1 MYFVIKKHFAAVMS
15 RTTTPLTAIEPSLTE
30 HEFLQPV
37 QTQKTLVLIQQESF
51 STHNLTIEPINNS
64 VTAYLVRVY
73 ISPTWTCS
81 PLPRDK
87 ATKTLKTEKKTRPPS
102 SHDGAASEKRIT
114 IATGLHPTL
123 HHNPPHR
130 TPIAIDLLEKQN
142 LHSEYEHNRK
152 EGDNFM
158 TNIVRTTKQLV
169 RMPSMNRCPPLSPHA
184 LEHLEFT
191 KSCYFQSTP
200 TIKPSTAKPTV
211 PQHGKT
217 TLD

>member
-1 MYFVIKKHFAAVMS
+1 MGRQWRMYFVIKKHFAAVMS

-87 ATKTLKTEKKTRPPS
+87 ATKTLKTEKKLGHRAVTTELLQRNALRSQQAFTPPYT
-102 SHDGAASEKRIT
+102 IT
-114 IATGLHPTL
+114 PLIV
-123 HHNPPHR
+123 
-130 TPIAIDLLEKQN
+130 LLSQLICSRNKTCIRSTN
-142 LHSEYEHNRK
+142 IIVRK
-152 EGDNFM
+152 E
-158 TNIVRTTKQLV
+158 TT
-169 RMPSMNRCPPLSPHA
+169 S
-184 LEHLEFT
+184 
-191 KSCYFQSTP
+191 
-200 TIKPSTAKPTV
+200 
-211 PQHGKT
+211 
-217 TLD
+217 

>member
-87 ATKTLKTEKKTRPPS
+87 ATKTLKTEKKLGHRAVTTELLQRNALRSQQAFTPPYT
-102 SHDGAASEKRIT
+102 IT
-114 IATGLHPTL
+114 PLIV
-123 HHNPPHR
+123 
-130 TPIAIDLLEKQN
+130 LLSQLICSRNKTCIRSTN
-142 LHSEYEHNRK
+142 IIVRK
-152 EGDNFM
+152 E
-158 TNIVRTTKQLV
+158 TT
-169 RMPSMNRCPPLSPHA
+169 S
-184 LEHLEFT
+184 
-191 KSCYFQSTP
+191 
-200 TIKPSTAKPTV
+200 
-211 PQHGKT
+211 
-217 TLD
+217 